1 MSVQNVLDLIEEND
15 VKFVDLRFT
24 DTKGKQQHVSIPA
37 HVLVADGEEWFEEG
51 QAFDGSSIGGWK
63 GIQASDMTLRAD
75 PTTAFIDPFYDQP
88 TVVLTCDVIDPANGQ
103 GYDRDPRSI
112 AKRAEAYLKSSGIGD
127 TAYFGPEPEFFIF
140 DGIEWETTMQ
150 GTRYKIH
157 SEEAAWSSGESYDGQ
172 NTGHRPFVKGG

>member
-140 DGIEWETTMQ
+140 DGIE
-150 GTRYKIH
+150 
-157 SEEAAWSSGESYDGQ
+157 
-172 NTGHRPFVKGG
+172 